1 MISVVRQSSYT
12 ASPAGHII
20 RLEDGFTLCH
30 AGDTGIFSS
39 IKNTV
44 ELFPINLAMLP
55 IGSVFTIDP
64 TQASFATKLLG
75 AHTVIPMQFKTF
87 PILEQDTPS
96 FKEIMKKGYPRLR

>member
-55 IGSVFTIDP
+55 IGGVFTMDP
-64 TQASFATKLLG
+64 KQATFAATLLG
-75 AHTVIPMQFKTF
+75 ACPRIASFPQKNWANILKHTHV
-87 PILEQDTPS
+87 
-96 FKEIMKKGYPRLR
+96 